1 MSSSE
6 DSDDAAAA
14 EERAKIIGCV
24 ITEDELK
31 VAAHAEAK
39 KKRRREPADEEAAA
53 AERRRLRDDEA
64 AAPEPADSDFR
75 RHTARKLGDVLSR
88 NFEVAEGVWSD
99 AAAAST
105 AAPSSELRIFAGG
118 SAHRHEDPAPAL
130 NGAAPA
136 AAPRIPAASVEPDAK
151 PPKAKRTKEEKLARR
166 EKKRLK
172 AERKARKE
180 APT

>member
-1 MSSSE
+1 M
-6 DSDDAAAA
+6 
-14 EERAKIIGCV
+14 GCV

-64 AAPEPADSDFR
+64 AAPESADSDFR

-99 AAAAST
+99 PAAASA

-130 NGAAPA
+130 NGAASAAA
-136 AAPRIPAASVEPDAK
+136 AAPRIPAPAGSPK

>member
-1 MSSSE
+1 M
-6 DSDDAAAA
+6 
-14 EERAKIIGCV
+14 GCV

-130 NGAAPA
+130 TGAAPA
-136 AAPRIPAASVEPDAK
+136 DAPRTPAPADEAK